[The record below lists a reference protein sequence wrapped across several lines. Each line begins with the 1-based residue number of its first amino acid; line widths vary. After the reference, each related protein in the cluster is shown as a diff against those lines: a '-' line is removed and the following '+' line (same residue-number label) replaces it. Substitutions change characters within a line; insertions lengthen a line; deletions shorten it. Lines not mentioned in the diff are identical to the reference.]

1 MDEKPNPNGIKM
13 TGFISF
19 ETKKKYFIL
28 ILKNTQMTHRKS
40 ILDPFLIPS
49 QNIRVHWLGGV
60 VDVYTIISLLMNWR
74 IGTVHK
80 GRLQSRGG
88 REKSKFHQKL
98 RMHSNENL
106 QTRRRVFQ
114 NKYMYIFADVLF
126 RWSLKDEVMSGA
138 IFSKPNQACLSPPT
152 AAVYIGLD

>member
-1 MDEKPNPNGIKM
+1 MELKWLA
-13 TGFISF
+13 SF
-19 ETKKKYFIL
+19 RLKQKKNYFIL

-80 GRLQSRGG
+80 RRLQSRGG
-88 REKSKFHQKL
+88 KGKGEIKIPSKIKNAEIVMEICRHGEGCF
-98 RMHSNENL
+98 RIDTCIFL
-106 QTRRRVFQ
+106 QTSFLGGPLKTRWWVE
-114 NKYMYIFADVLF
+114 LF
-126 RWSLKDEVMSGA
+126 LASQTRPALVRLL
-138 IFSKPNQACLSPPT
+138 Q
-152 AAVYIGLD
+152 